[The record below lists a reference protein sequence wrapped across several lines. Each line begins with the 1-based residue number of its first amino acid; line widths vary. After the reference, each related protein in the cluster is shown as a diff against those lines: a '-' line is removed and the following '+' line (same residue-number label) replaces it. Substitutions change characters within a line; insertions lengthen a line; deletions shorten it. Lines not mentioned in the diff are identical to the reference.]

1 MQETNL
7 MNLTL
12 KSINLGGVRN
22 SSLALA
28 GSPFG
33 SANRCV
39 SDFAIA
45 LSKFLASL
53 GTSYVRKTLSEMPA
67 IALMEDDKD
76 VEYNSV

>member
-28 GSPFG
+28 SLPFG
-33 SANRCV
+33 SAKCV

-45 LSKFLASL
+45 PSKFLASL
-53 GTSYVRKTLSEMPA
+53 GTSYVCKTLSEIPA

>member
-1 MQETNL
+1 
-7 MNLTL
+7 MNLV
-12 KSINLGGVRN
+12 GGVWN
-22 SSLALA
+22 SSQLRC
-28 GSPFG
+28 SPFG
-33 SANRCV
+33 SANKCV

-76 VEYNSV
+76 VEIG